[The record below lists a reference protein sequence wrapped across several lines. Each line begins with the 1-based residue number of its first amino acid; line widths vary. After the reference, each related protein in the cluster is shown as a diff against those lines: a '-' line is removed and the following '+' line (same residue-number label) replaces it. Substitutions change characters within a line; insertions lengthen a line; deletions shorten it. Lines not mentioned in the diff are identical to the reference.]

1 MEPCARVR
9 WKGRASESRTRGF
22 PGPGACAEVAGVV
35 IVVVPDRRCGC
46 ESDGRPSTL
55 LEPRSS
61 GASGE
66 ELQTS
71 ELLGSCC
78 WPLDSGHSGTPV
90 SVRGCDRVVL
100 AEGCGADKWDR
111 DRDAATKT
119 AGLDSAACTSG
130 EVKGRLLASG
140 MRRREWR
147 EPASDR
153 GVVRTGEAQAPPT
166 LAPGA
171 PRAAQASWLGR
182 RRPWQHG
189 GSSSMAQQQLLQV
202 PRQHGAKAA
211 RGSSMLERGGQGASQ
226 PG

>member
-1 MEPCARVR
+1 M
-9 WKGRASESRTRGF
+9 
-22 PGPGACAEVAGVV
+22 

-78 WPLDSGHSGTPV
+78 WPLDSGHSTPV

-130 EVKGRLLASG
+130 EVTGRLLWVPSVPSPLGSRMHRSAAPVKRHSMQATASG

-153 GVVRTGEAQAPPT
+153 GVVRTGETQAPPT

-189 GSSSMAQQQLLQV
+189 GSSCMAQQQLLQV